1 MVDKGIRL
9 LWALAG
15 LLAVTI
21 GAIGVVVPLLPTTPF
36 LLIAAFAFARSS
48 KRLTRWLHEHPKFGP
63 LIDNWQRY
71 GSIDRRSKQI
81 SIFVIVATPIIT
93 WLIGAPWWAIG
104 AQVAVLACSATF
116 ILTRPLPPHERAEPA
131 KAELD

>member
-9 LWALAG
+9 LWLIAG
-15 LLAVTI
+15 LLAVTV

-48 KRLTRWLHEHPKFGP
+48 RRLTRWLHEHPKFGP

-71 GSIDRRSKQI
+71 GSIDRRSKTI
-81 SIFVIVATPIIT
+81 SMVVIVATPIIT
-93 WLIGAPWWAIG
+93 VIIGAPWWAIA
-104 AQVAVLACSATF
+104 AQVAVLTCSATF
-116 ILTRPLPPHERAEPA
+116 ILTRPLPPHERSITAET
-131 KAELD
+131 D

>member
-9 LWALAG
+9 LWLLAG
-15 LLAVTI
+15 LLAVVV

-48 KRLTRWLHEHPKFGP
+48 VRLTQWLHEHPKFGP

-71 GSIDRRSKQI
+71 GSIDRRSKNMAI
-81 SIFVIVATPIIT
+81 IVIVATPVIT
-93 WLIGAPWWAIG
+93 FFFGAPWWAI
-104 AQVAVLACSATF
+104 ASQVAVLACSATF
-116 ILTRPLPPHERAEPA
+116 ILTRPLPPHESGAQISAET
-131 KAELD
+131 D

>member
-9 LWALAG
+9 LWLIAG
-15 LLAVTI
+15 LLAVTV

-48 KRLTRWLHEHPKFGP
+48 KRLTRWLHEHRKFGP

-81 SIFVIVATPIIT
+81 SIIVIVATPIIT
-93 WLIGAPWWAIG
+93 WIIGAPWWAIA

-116 ILTRPLPPHERAEPA
+116 ILTRPLPPDERVETAD
-131 KAELD
+131 AELD

>member
-9 LWALAG
+9 LWLIAG
-15 LLAVTI
+15 LLAVVV

-63 LIDNWQRY
+63 LIDNWQKY
-71 GSIDRRSKQI
+71 GSIDRRSKWI
-81 SIFVIVATPIIT
+81 SMIVIVATPIIT
-93 WLIGAPWWAIG
+93 FFIGAPWWAIA

-116 ILTRPLPPHERAEPA
+116 ILTRPLPPHERGEPLSAEA
-131 KAELD
+131 D

>member
-9 LWALAG
+9 LWLLAG
-15 LLAVTI
+15 LSAVVI

-48 KRLTRWLHEHPKFGP
+48 VRLTRWLHEHPKFGP

-71 GSIDRRSKQI
+71 GSIDRRSKNMAI
-81 SIFVIVATPIIT
+81 IVIVATPVIT
-93 WLIGAPWWAIG
+93 YFIGAPWWAI
-104 AQVAVLACSATF
+104 ASQVAVLACSATF
-116 ILTRPLPPHERAEPA
+116 ILTRPLPPHESGTQVSAET
-131 KAELD
+131 D

>member
-9 LWALAG
+9 LWVLAG
-15 LLAVTI
+15 LLAVTV

-48 KRLTRWLHEHPKFGP
+48 TRLTLWLHEHQKFGS
-63 LIDNWQRY
+63 LIDNWHRY

-81 SIFVIVATPIIT
+81 SMIVIVVTPIVT
-93 WLIGAPWWAIG
+93 WFLGAPLWAIG
-104 AQVAVLACSATF
+104 GQVVVLACSATF
-116 ILTRPLPPHERAEPA
+116 IMTRPLPPQERTEPVSV
-131 KAELD
+131 ETD

>member
-9 LWALAG
+9 LWAIAG
-15 LLAVTI
+15 LLSVTI

-48 KRLTRWLHEHPKFGP
+48 KRLTHWLHEHPKFGP

-81 SIFVIVATPIIT
+81 SIIVIVATPIIT
-93 WLIGAPWWAIG
+93 WFIGAPWWAIG
-104 AQVAVLACSATF
+104 SQVAVLACSATF
-116 ILTRPLPPHERAEPA
+116 IVTRPLPPHESRTG
-131 KAELD
+131 